1 MARSAS
7 CRRALPGTG
16 DQVNATALDP
26 SVVARAY
33 KRSGAAR
40 WSLDPSD
47 FERALA
53 ASVAHASIDRAE
65 PLDAARHIAGLHL
78 EDLALAAACAAGIDS
93 AWDHFVREYRPALY
107 RAADAID
114 SSGGAR
120 ELADALYADLYG
132 LTSQEGERRS
142 LFRHFHARSR
152 LATWLRA
159 VLAQRHVDAIRGRRR
174 LDPLPDEEAAGALR
188 ARQVATADESRFA
201 ALIQKVLAAAL
212 AALAPRDRLRV
223 SMYYAQNLTLAE
235 IGRLVGEH
243 EATVSRQLSRTRR
256 SLRASMADRL
266 RDEHGLNESAI
277 DECFRAAIHDPGSL
291 DLAELVGPLA
301 TGKIGA
307 PDRSS

>member
-1 MARSAS
+1 MW
-7 CRRALPGTG
+7 PGAN
-16 DQVNATALDP
+16 DQVNATAVDP
-26 SVVARAY
+26 AVVARAY
-33 KRSGAAR
+33 ERSGAAR
-40 WSLDPSD
+40 WWLDPAD

-53 ASVAHASIDRAE
+53 ASVAHASIDRVE
-65 PLDAARHIAGLHL
+65 PLDVARYVAGLHL
-78 EDLALAAACAAGIDS
+78 EDLALAVACAAGLDR

-114 SSGGAR
+114 PTGGAR

-132 LTSQEGERRS
+132 LASGEGERRS
-142 LFRHFHARSR
+142 LLRHFHARSR

-159 VLAQRHVDAIRGRRR
+159 VLAQRYVDAVRGRRR
-174 LDPLPDEEAAGALR
+174 FDPLPDEEAAGALR
-188 ARQVATADESRFA
+188 ARPVATAEESRFA
-201 ALIQKVLAAAL
+201 ALIESALAAAL

-256 SLRASMADRL
+256 DLRASMAERL
-266 RDEHGLNESAI
+266 RDEHGLNDSAI
-277 DECFRAAIHDPGSL
+277 DECFRAAMRDPGRL
-291 DLAELVGPLA
+291 DLSELVSPLP
-301 TGKIGA
+301 GSKIGA

>member
-7 CRRALPGTG
+7 CQRPSPGAG
-16 DQVNATALDP
+16 DTVNAPALDP
-26 SVVARAY
+26 AVVARAY
-33 KRSGAAR
+33 ERSGAAQ
-40 WSLDPSD
+40 WSIDPSD

-53 ASVAHASIDRAE
+53 ASLAHASIDRAE

-78 EDLALAAACAAGIDS
+78 DDLALAVACAAGIER

-114 SSGGAR
+114 STGGAR
-120 ELADALYADLYG
+120 ELADTLYADLYG

-142 LFRHFHARSR
+142 LFRHYHARSR

-159 VLAQRHVDAIRGRRR
+159 VLAQRYVDAIRGRRR
-174 LDPLPDEEAAGALR
+174 FDPLPDEEAAGALR
-188 ARQVATADESRFA
+188 SRQVATSDESRFA

-212 AALAPRDRLRV
+212 VALAPRDRLRV
-223 SMYYAQNLTLAE
+223 SMYYVHNLTLAE

-243 EATVSRQLSRTRR
+243 EGTVSRQLSRTRR
-256 SLRASMADRL
+256 SLRASMAERL

-277 DECFRAAIHDPGSL
+277 DECFRAVIHDPGSL
-291 DLAELVGPLA
+291 DLSELVGPLP
-301 TGKIGA
+301 GSKIRT
-307 PDRSS
+307 PNRSS